1 MSVPDRETV
10 RCPTC
15 RAVQEWSDACRR
27 CKSDLRLLREVSAAY
42 FRSRARCLLA
52 LLAGHPLAALRAARR
67 CHTLRADADS
77 RRLLAVSA
85 LLAGDWATAA
95 AMAHDLPQG

>member
-1 MSVPDRETV
+1 M
-10 RCPTC
+10 
-15 RAVQEWSDACRR
+15 
-27 CKSDLRLLREVSAAY
+27 
-42 FRSRARCLLA
+42 
-52 LLAGHPLAALRAARR
+52 
-67 CHTLRADADS
+67 LRADADS